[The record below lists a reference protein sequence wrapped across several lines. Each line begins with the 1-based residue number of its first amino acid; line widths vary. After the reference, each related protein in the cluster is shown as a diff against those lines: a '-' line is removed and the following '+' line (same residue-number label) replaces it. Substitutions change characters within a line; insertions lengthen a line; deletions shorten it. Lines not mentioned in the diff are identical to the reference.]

1 MQPSHDQL
9 LGALVGLAVG
19 DAARASTGSVLTSAR
34 PTLTTPDGPEFTV
47 PSPPR
52 GASPFELRPGVW
64 TASTSMALCL
74 GTSLLE
80 TGRFDPEDQMR
91 RYLRWWREGYLSAT
105 GRCLGIGVTTRQA
118 LQRFEANGDPLAGNT
133 DPRTAGNGSLLRL
146 APVVIWA
153 HRQPDQA
160 LALARESS
168 LPTHAADDCLD
179 ACEYLASL
187 LILAWSDA
195 DLGQPMQSPNPRWSP
210 TVRAVAMADY
220 RNAATPS
227 WPPSNYV
234 VDTLTAARRVMS
246 RSQSYRDAIRLSME
260 IGGSSPLV
268 AVVAGQ
274 LAGARWGLSGI
285 PEKWVARLVMS
296 REILALAERLV
307 AEGPRWRQ
315 AEDAEE
321 WSAATPMC

>member
-19 DAARASTGSVLTSAR
+19 DAARASTNPVLAADR
-34 PTLTTPDGPEFTV
+34 PTPMPPGAPEIPV
-47 PSPPR
+47 PHPPL
-52 GASPFELRPGVW
+52 GLSAFDVRPGVW

-74 GTSLLE
+74 GTSLVE
-80 TGRFDPEDQMR
+80 TGRFDPGDQMR
-91 RYLRWWREGYLSAT
+91 RYLRWWREGYMSAT
-105 GRCLGIGVTTRQA
+105 GRCLGIGITTRQA
-118 LQRFEANGDPLAGNT
+118 LRRFEETGDPLAGNT

-153 HRQPDQA
+153 HRVPNQA

-179 ACEYLASL
+179 ACEYLAGL
-187 LILAWSDA
+187 LILAWSGA
-195 DLGQPMQSPNPRWSP
+195 DLSEPMHSANPRWSP
-210 TVRAVAMADY
+210 TVRAVATADY
-220 RNAATPS
+220 RNAAVPS

-234 VDTLTAARRVMS
+234 VDTLTCARRVMS
-246 RSQSYRDAIRLSME
+246 RSHSFREAIRLAIE
-260 IGGSSPLV
+260 LGGSSPLV

-285 PEKWVARLVMS
+285 PEKWVARLVMGA
-296 REILALAERLV
+296 EIVALGKRLA
-307 AEGPRWRQ
+307 AEGPGWREPE
-315 AEDAEE
+315 AEEE
-321 WSAATPMC
+321 WSEATPVC